1 LIIKDKLHIKDV
13 LPLTIKVSGFLF
25 GGKEKM
31 KTITQKNV
39 RAIREETAEAFNE
52 QIAEILNEYGDA
64 NINYITSGAFL
75 GAYVEYE
82 TTKEIPETL
91 AEKYELNNDKR
102 YCHECPY
109 FQRTQD
115 KRYKWHYCVQKQ
127 KRVTECQGACETYY
141 QLLED
146 IIQEAAK

>member
-1 LIIKDKLHIKDV
+1 
-13 LPLTIKVSGFLF
+13 
-25 GGKEKM
+25 M
-31 KTITQKNV
+31 KTITQKGV
-39 RAIREETAEAFNE
+39 RAIREETAKAFNE

-64 NINYITSGAFL
+64 KINYITSGAFL

-91 AEKYELNNDKR
+91 AEKYAINNDKR

-127 KRVTECQGACETYY
+127 KRVLECQGACETYY

-146 IIQEAAK
+146 MIQEAAK